1 MKKWKKILIS
11 LITVFVLAILPAES
25 AILPGTVCVT
35 EAAPRISSSKLTM
48 IKGQSRTLKIT
59 GLKKGQKITWK
70 SSNSKI
76 VAVNKAGKLQAKA
89 KGSATITGTVS
100 KRKYTCKVTV
110 HAPKLN
116 KTAVTLKV
124 GQTYQLKLNGTNQ
137 KITWKSSNSKIVTVN
152 KAGKLFAK
160 SAGNAT
166 ITAQINGIR
175 FVCKVKIQKKAAPAK
190 PAPTAAPAK
199 PAPTAAPAKPTPTA
213 APAKPTPTAAPKPGI
228 KLKNHILSK
237 GKKASDGS
245 VKIELNTHDESKKI
259 DMDLGGL
266 GSSSSSMQVSV
277 DEYRSITYIPKNNS
291 FKFYFRFSS
300 HDDLKSDITLTFPM
314 NSTAA
319 SLNFYFYM
327 SILPDDESGTLIA
340 TMSSSAPLSAIRN
353 ESSNLSFHFQKLT
366 NPYEVLTQKD
376 ASELANDTLDMAV
389 PYWTDLLKGSGI
401 TLRSLGFSTTK

>member
-76 VAVNKAGKLQAKA
+76 VAVNKAGKL
-89 KGSATITGTVS
+89 
-100 KRKYTCKVTV
+100 
-110 HAPKLN
+110 
-116 KTAVTLKV
+116 
-124 GQTYQLKLNGTNQ
+124 
-137 KITWKSSNSKIVTVN
+137 
-152 KAGKLFAK
+152 FAK

-166 ITAQINGIR
+166 ITAQVNGIR

-190 PAPTAAPAK
+190 P
-199 PAPTAAPAKPTPTA
+199 TPT
-213 APAKPTPTAAPKPGI
+213 TAPKPGI

-366 NPYEVLTQKD
+366 DPYEILTQKD

>member
-11 LITVFVLAILPAES
+11 LITVFVLAMLPAES

-76 VAVNKAGKLQAKA
+76 V
-89 KGSATITGTVS
+89 
-100 KRKYTCKVTV
+100 
-110 HAPKLN
+110 
-116 KTAVTLKV
+116 
-124 GQTYQLKLNGTNQ
+124 
-137 KITWKSSNSKIVTVN
+137 TVN
-152 KAGKLFAK
+152 KTGKLFAK

-166 ITAQINGIR
+166 ITAQVNGIR

-199 PAPTAAPAKPTPTA
+199 PAPTAAPAKPTPTV
-213 APAKPTPTAAPKPGI
+213 APKPGI

-319 SLNFYFYM
+319 SLNFYFYI

-366 NPYEVLTQKD
+366 DPYEILTQKD

-389 PYWTDLLKGSGI
+389 PYWADLLKGSGI

>member
-124 GQTYQLKLNGTNQ
+124 GQTYQLKLSGTNQ

-166 ITAQINGIR
+166 ITAQVNGIR

-190 PAPTAAPAK
+190 PA
-199 PAPTAAPAKPTPTA
+199 PTA

-237 GKKASDGS
+237 GKKANDGS

-266 GSSSSSMQVSV
+266 GSSSSMQVSV
-277 DEYRSITYIPKNNS
+277 DEYRSITYIPKTSS

-300 HDDLKSDITLTFPM
+300 HDNLKSDITLTFPM

-366 NPYEVLTQKD
+366 DPYEILTQKD

-389 PYWTDLLKGSGI
+389 PYWADLLKGSGI

>member
-1 MKKWKKILIS
+1 MKKWEKILIS
-11 LITVFVLAILPAES
+11 LITVFVLTMLSAES
-25 AILPGTVCVT
+25 AILPSTVCVT

-76 VAVNKAGKLQAKA
+76 VTVNKAGKLQAKA

-110 HAPKLN
+110 QAPKLN
-116 KTAVTLKV
+116 KTSITLKV
-124 GQTYQLKLNGTNQ
+124 GQTYQLKLSGTNQ
-137 KITWKSSNSKIVTVN
+137 KITWKSSNSKIVTIN
-152 KAGKLFAK
+152 KTGKLFAK

-166 ITAQINGIR
+166 ITAQVNGIR

-199 PAPTAAPAKPTPTA
+199 PAPTAAPAKPTPTV
-213 APAKPTPTAAPKPGI
+213 APKPGI

-319 SLNFYFYM
+319 SLNFYFYI

-366 NPYEVLTQKD
+366 DPYEILTQKD

-389 PYWTDLLKGSGI
+389 PYWADLLKGSGI

>member
-11 LITVFVLAILPAES
+11 LMTVFVLAMLPAES

-48 IKGQSRTLKIT
+48 IKGQSITLKIT

-110 HAPKLN
+110 QAPKLN

-124 GQTYQLKLNGTNQ
+124 GQTYQLKLSGTNQ

-152 KAGKLFAK
+152 KAGKLSAR

-166 ITAQINGIR
+166 VTAQVNGIR

-199 PAPTAAPAKPTPTA
+199 PAPTAAPAKPTPT
-213 APAKPTPTAAPKPGI
+213 TAPKPGI

-237 GKKASDGS
+237 GKKDSDGS

-277 DEYRSITYIPKNNS
+277 DEYRSITYIPKTNS

-366 NPYEVLTQKD
+366 DPYEVLTQKD
-376 ASELANDTLDMAV
+376 ASEIANDTLDMAI
-389 PYWTDLLKGSGI
+389 PYWTDLLNGSGI

>member
-11 LITVFVLAILPAES
+11 LITVFVLTMFPAES

-59 GLKKGQKITWK
+59 GLKK
-70 SSNSKI
+70 
-76 VAVNKAGKLQAKA
+76 
-89 KGSATITGTVS
+89 
-100 KRKYTCKVTV
+100 R
-110 HAPKLN
+110 
-116 KTAVTLKV
+116 
-124 GQTYQLKLNGTNQ
+124 Q

-152 KAGKLFAK
+152 KTGKLFAK

-166 ITAQINGIR
+166 ITAQVNGIR

-199 PAPTAAPAKPTPTA
+199 PAPTA

-266 GSSSSSMQVSV
+266 GSSSSMQVSV

-366 NPYEVLTQKD
+366 DPYEVLTQKD

-389 PYWTDLLKGSGI
+389 PYWADLLKGSGI

>member
-11 LITVFVLAILPAES
+11 LITVFVLAMLPAES

-76 VAVNKAGKLQAKA
+76 V
-89 KGSATITGTVS
+89 
-100 KRKYTCKVTV
+100 
-110 HAPKLN
+110 
-116 KTAVTLKV
+116 
-124 GQTYQLKLNGTNQ
+124 
-137 KITWKSSNSKIVTVN
+137 TVN
-152 KAGKLFAK
+152 KTGKLFAK

-166 ITAQINGIR
+166 ITAQVNGIR

-199 PAPTAAPAKPTPTA
+199 PAPTAAPAKPTPTV
-213 APAKPTPTAAPKPGI
+213 APKPGI

-319 SLNFYFYM
+319 SLNFYFYI

-353 ESSNLSFHFQKLT
+353 ESSTLSFHFQKLT
-366 NPYEVLTQKD
+366 DPYEILTQKD

>member
-11 LITVFVLAILPAES
+11 LITVFVLAMLPAES

-59 GLKKGQKITWK
+59 GLKKGQKISWK

-110 HAPKLN
+110 QAPKLN

-124 GQTYQLKLNGTNQ
+124 GQTYQLKLSGTNQ

-152 KAGKLFAK
+152 KAGRLSAR

-166 ITAQINGIR
+166 ITAQVNGIR

-199 PAPTAAPAKPTPTA
+199 PAPTA

-366 NPYEVLTQKD
+366 DPYEILTQKD

-389 PYWTDLLKGSGI
+389 PYWADLLKGSGI

>member
-11 LITVFVLAILPAES
+11 LMTVFVLAMLPAES

-76 VAVNKAGKLQAKA
+76 VTVNKAGKLQAKA

-100 KRKYTCKVTV
+100 KKKYTCKVTV
-110 HAPKLN
+110 QAPKLN

-124 GQTYQLKLNGTNQ
+124 GQTYQLKLSGTNQ

-152 KAGKLFAK
+152 NAGKLSAR

-166 ITAQINGIR
+166 VTAQVNGIR

-190 PAPTAAPAK
+190 PAPTATPAK
-199 PAPTAAPAKPTPTA
+199 PAPTAAPAKPTPT
-213 APAKPTPTAAPKPGI
+213 TAPKPGI

-277 DEYRSITYIPKNNS
+277 DEYRSITYIPKTNS

-366 NPYEVLTQKD
+366 DPYEVLTQKD
-376 ASELANDTLDMAV
+376 ASEIANDTLDMAI
-389 PYWTDLLKGSGI
+389 PYWTDLLNGSGI

>member
-11 LITVFVLAILPAES
+11 LMTVFVLAMLPAES
-25 AILPGTVCVT
+25 TILPGTVCVT
-35 EAAPRISSSKLTM
+35 EAAPRISSSKLTL

-100 KRKYTCKVTV
+100 KRRYTCKVTV
-110 HAPKLN
+110 QAPKLN

-124 GQTYQLKLNGTNQ
+124 GQTYQLKLSGTNQ

-152 KAGKLFAK
+152 KAGKLIAK

-166 ITAQINGIR
+166 VTAQVNGIR

-199 PAPTAAPAKPTPTA
+199 PAPTAAPAKPTPT
-213 APAKPTPTAAPKPGI
+213 TAPKPGI

-237 GKKASDGS
+237 GKKDSDGS

-277 DEYRSITYIPKNNS
+277 DEYRSITYIPKTNS

-366 NPYEVLTQKD
+366 DPYEVLTQKD
-376 ASELANDTLDMAV
+376 ASEIANDTLDMAI
-389 PYWTDLLKGSGI
+389 PYWADLLNGSGI

>member
-110 HAPKLN
+110 QAPKLN
-116 KTAVTLKV
+116 KTSVTLKT
-124 GQTYQLKLNGTNQ
+124 GQTYQLKLSGTNQ

-152 KAGKLFAK
+152 KAGRLSAR

-166 ITAQINGIR
+166 ITAQVNGIR

-199 PAPTAAPAKPTPTA
+199 PTPTA
-213 APAKPTPTAAPKPGI
+213 APAKPTPTVAPKPGI
-228 KLKNHILSK
+228 KLKSHILSK

-366 NPYEVLTQKD
+366 DPYEILTQKD

>member
-11 LITVFVLAILPAES
+11 LITVFVLTMLPAES

-59 GLKKGQKITWK
+59 GLKKGQKISWK

-110 HAPKLN
+110 QAPKLN

-124 GQTYQLKLNGTNQ
+124 SQTYQLKLSGTNQ

-152 KAGKLFAK
+152 KTGKLFAK

-166 ITAQINGIR
+166 VTAQVNGIR

-199 PAPTAAPAKPTPTA
+199 PAPTAAPAKPTPT
-213 APAKPTPTAAPKPGI
+213 TAPKPGI

-266 GSSSSSMQVSV
+266 GSSSSMQVSV

-366 NPYEVLTQKD
+366 DPYEVLTQKD
-376 ASELANDTLDMAV
+376 ASDLANDTLDMAV

>member
-1 MKKWKKILIS
+1 M
-11 LITVFVLAILPAES
+11 TVFVLAILPAES

-76 VAVNKAGKLQAKA
+76 VTVNKAGKLQAKA

-110 HAPKLN
+110 QAPKLN
-116 KTAVTLKV
+116 KTSITLKV
-124 GQTYQLKLNGTNQ
+124 GQTYQLKLSGTNQ

-152 KAGKLFAK
+152 KTGKLFAK

-166 ITAQINGIR
+166 ITAQVNGIR

-199 PAPTAAPAKPTPTA
+199 PAPTAAPAKPTPTV
-213 APAKPTPTAAPKPGI
+213 APKPGI

-366 NPYEVLTQKD
+366 DPYEILTQKD

>member
-1 MKKWKKILIS
+1 MKKWRKILIS
-11 LITVFVLAILPAES
+11 LMTVFVLAILPAES
-25 AILPGTVCVT
+25 TILPGTVCVT

-116 KTAVTLKV
+116 KTSITLKV

-166 ITAQINGIR
+166 ITAQVNGIR
-175 FVCKVKIQKKAAPAK
+175 FVCKVKIQKKATPAK
-190 PAPTAAPAK
+190 PAPT
-199 PAPTAAPAKPTPTA
+199 TAPAKPTPTA
-213 APAKPTPTAAPKPGI
+213 APAKPTPTTAPKPGI

-266 GSSSSSMQVSV
+266 GSSSSMQVSV

-366 NPYEVLTQKD
+366 DPYEVLTQKD
-376 ASELANDTLDMAV
+376 ASELANDTLDMAI
-389 PYWTDLLKGSGI
+389 PYWADLLKGSGI

>member
-11 LITVFVLAILPAES
+11 LITVFVLAILPSES

-124 GQTYQLKLNGTNQ
+124 GQTYQLKLSGTNQ

-152 KAGKLFAK
+152 KTGKLFAK

-166 ITAQINGIR
+166 ITAQVNGIR

-199 PAPTAAPAKPTPTA
+199 PAPTAAPAKPTPTV
-213 APAKPTPTAAPKPGI
+213 APKPGI

-277 DEYRSITYIPKNNS
+277 DEYRSITYIQKNNS

-366 NPYEVLTQKD
+366 DPYEILTQKD

-389 PYWTDLLKGSGI
+389 PYWADLLKGSSI

>member
-11 LITVFVLAILPAES
+11 LITVFVLTMLPAES

-76 VAVNKAGKLQAKA
+76 V
-89 KGSATITGTVS
+89 
-100 KRKYTCKVTV
+100 
-110 HAPKLN
+110 
-116 KTAVTLKV
+116 
-124 GQTYQLKLNGTNQ
+124 
-137 KITWKSSNSKIVTVN
+137 TVN
-152 KAGKLFAK
+152 KTGKLFAK

-166 ITAQINGIR
+166 ITAQVNGIR

-199 PAPTAAPAKPTPTA
+199 PAPTAT
-213 APAKPTPTAAPKPGI
+213 PAKPTPTAAPKPGI

-366 NPYEVLTQKD
+366 DPYEILTQKD

>member
-1 MKKWKKILIS
+1 MKKWRKILIS
-11 LITVFVLAILPAES
+11 LMTVFVLAILPAES
-25 AILPGTVCVT
+25 TILPGTVCVT

-110 HAPKLN
+110 QAPKLN

-124 GQTYQLKLNGTNQ
+124 GQTYQLKLSGTNQ

-152 KAGKLFAK
+152 KAGKLIAK

-166 ITAQINGIR
+166 VTAQVNGIH

-199 PAPTAAPAKPTPTA
+199 PAPTAAPAKPTPT
-213 APAKPTPTAAPKPGI
+213 TAPKPGI

-237 GKKASDGS
+237 GKKDSDGS

-277 DEYRSITYIPKNNS
+277 DEYRSITYIPKTNS

-366 NPYEVLTQKD
+366 DPYEVLTQKD
-376 ASELANDTLDMAV
+376 ASEIANDTLDMAI
-389 PYWTDLLKGSGI
+389 PYWTDLLNGSGI

>member
-11 LITVFVLAILPAES
+11 LITVFVLAMLPAES

-76 VAVNKAGKLQAKA
+76 V
-89 KGSATITGTVS
+89 
-100 KRKYTCKVTV
+100 
-110 HAPKLN
+110 
-116 KTAVTLKV
+116 
-124 GQTYQLKLNGTNQ
+124 
-137 KITWKSSNSKIVTVN
+137 TVN

-166 ITAQINGIR
+166 ITAQVNGIR
-175 FVCKVKIQKKAAPAK
+175 FVCKVKIQKK
-190 PAPTAAPAK
+190 
-199 PAPTAAPAKPTPTA
+199 A

-266 GSSSSSMQVSV
+266 GSSSSMQVSV

-389 PYWTDLLKGSGI
+389 PYWADLPKGSGI

>member
-11 LITVFVLAILPAES
+11 LITVFVLAMLPAES
-25 AILPGTVCVT
+25 AILPGTICVT

-110 HAPKLN
+110 QAPKLN

-124 GQTYQLKLNGTNQ
+124 GQTYQLKLSGTNQ

-152 KAGKLFAK
+152 KAGKLIAK

-166 ITAQINGIR
+166 VTAQVNGIR

-199 PAPTAAPAKPTPTA
+199 PAPTAAPAKPTPT
-213 APAKPTPTAAPKPGI
+213 TAPKPGI

-237 GKKASDGS
+237 GKKDSDGS

-266 GSSSSSMQVSV
+266 GSSSSMQVSV
-277 DEYRSITYIPKNNS
+277 DEYRSITYIPKTNS

-366 NPYEVLTQKD
+366 DPYEVLTQKD
-376 ASELANDTLDMAV
+376 ASEIANDTLDMAI

>member
-11 LITVFVLAILPAES
+11 LITVFVLAMLPAES

-110 HAPKLN
+110 QAPKLN

-124 GQTYQLKLNGTNQ
+124 GQTYQLKLSGTNQ

-152 KAGKLFAK
+152 KAGKLIAK

-166 ITAQINGIR
+166 VTAQVNGIR

-199 PAPTAAPAKPTPTA
+199 PAPTAAPAKPTPT
-213 APAKPTPTAAPKPGI
+213 TAPKPGI

-237 GKKASDGS
+237 GKKDSDGR

-300 HDDLKSDITLTFPM
+300 HDTLKSDITLTFPM

-327 SILPDDESGTLIA
+327 SILPDDESGTLIS

-353 ESSNLSFHFQKLT
+353 ESSNLSFRFQKLT
-366 NPYEVLTQKD
+366 DPYEVLTQKD
-376 ASELANDTLDMAV
+376 ASEIANDTLDMAI

>member
-11 LITVFVLAILPAES
+11 LITVFVLAMLPAES

-76 VAVNKAGKLQAKA
+76 V
-89 KGSATITGTVS
+89 
-100 KRKYTCKVTV
+100 
-110 HAPKLN
+110 
-116 KTAVTLKV
+116 
-124 GQTYQLKLNGTNQ
+124 
-137 KITWKSSNSKIVTVN
+137 TVN
-152 KAGKLFAK
+152 KTGKLFAK

-166 ITAQINGIR
+166 ITAQVNGIR

-199 PAPTAAPAKPTPTA
+199 PAPTA

-319 SLNFYFYM
+319 SLNFYFYI

-366 NPYEVLTQKD
+366 DPYEILTQKD

>member
-1 MKKWKKILIS
+1 MKKWRKILIS
-11 LITVFVLAILPAES
+11 LMTVFVLSILPAES
-25 AILPGTVCVT
+25 TILPGTVCVT
-35 EAAPRISSSKLTM
+35 EAAPRISSSKLTI

-110 HAPKLN
+110 QAPKLN
-116 KTAVTLKV
+116 KTSVTLKT
-124 GQTYQLKLNGTNQ
+124 GQTYQLKLSGTNQ

-152 KAGKLFAK
+152 KTGKLFAK

-166 ITAQINGIR
+166 ITAQVNGIR

-199 PAPTAAPAKPTPTA
+199 PAPTAAPAKPTPTV
-213 APAKPTPTAAPKPGI
+213 APKPGI

-266 GSSSSSMQVSV
+266 GSSSSMQVSV

-366 NPYEVLTQKD
+366 DPYEVLTQKD

-389 PYWTDLLKGSGI
+389 PYWADLLKGSGI

>member
-11 LITVFVLAILPAES
+11 LITVFVLAMLPAES

-110 HAPKLN
+110 QAPKLN
-116 KTAVTLKV
+116 KTSVTLKT
-124 GQTYQLKLNGTNQ
+124 GQTYQLKLSGTNQ

-152 KAGKLFAK
+152 KTGKLFAK

-166 ITAQINGIR
+166 ITAQVNGIR

-199 PAPTAAPAKPTPTA
+199 PAPTAAPAKPTPTV
-213 APAKPTPTAAPKPGI
+213 APKPGI

-319 SLNFYFYM
+319 SLNFYFYI

-353 ESSNLSFHFQKLT
+353 ESSTLSFHFQKLT
-366 NPYEVLTQKD
+366 DPYEILTQKD

>member
-11 LITVFVLAILPAES
+11 LMTVFVLAMLPAES

-110 HAPKLN
+110 QAPKLN

-124 GQTYQLKLNGTNQ
+124 GQTYQLKLSGTNQ

-152 KAGKLFAK
+152 KAGKLSAR

-166 ITAQINGIR
+166 VTAQVNGIR

-199 PAPTAAPAKPTPTA
+199 PAPTAAPAKPTPT
-213 APAKPTPTAAPKPGI
+213 TAPKPGI

-237 GKKASDGS
+237 GKKDSDGR

-300 HDDLKSDITLTFPM
+300 HDNLKSDITLTFPM

-366 NPYEVLTQKD
+366 DPYEVLTQKD
-376 ASELANDTLDMAV
+376 ASEIANDTLDMAI
-389 PYWTDLLKGSGI
+389 PYWADLLNGSGI

>member
-1 MKKWKKILIS
+1 M
-11 LITVFVLAILPAES
+11 TVFVLALLPAES
-25 AILPGTVCVT
+25 TILPGTVCVT
-35 EAAPRISSSKLTM
+35 EAAPRINSSKLTM

-76 VAVNKAGKLQAKA
+76 VTVNKAGRLQAKA

-100 KRKYTCKVTV
+100 KKKYTCKVTV
-110 HAPKLN
+110 QAPKLN
-116 KTAVTLKV
+116 KTSITLKV
-124 GQTYQLKLNGTNQ
+124 GQTYQLKLSGTNQ
-137 KITWKSSNSKIVTVN
+137 KITWKSSNSKIVAVN
-152 KAGKLFAK
+152 KAGRLQAK

-166 ITAQINGIR
+166 VTAQVNGIR

-190 PAPTAAPAK
+190 PTPT
-199 PAPTAAPAKPTPTA
+199 TAPAKPTPTT
-213 APAKPTPTAAPKPGI
+213 APAKPTPTTAPKPGI

-266 GSSSSSMQVSV
+266 GSSSSMQVSV
-277 DEYRSITYIPKNNS
+277 DEYRSITYIPKTNS

-340 TMSSSAPLSAIRN
+340 TISSSAPLSAIRN

-366 NPYEVLTQKD
+366 DPYEILTQKD
-376 ASELANDTLDMAV
+376 ASELANDTLDMAI
-389 PYWTDLLKGSGI
+389 PYWADLLKGSGI

>member
-1 MKKWKKILIS
+1 M
-11 LITVFVLAILPAES
+11 TVFVLAMLPAES

-35 EAAPRISSSKLTM
+35 EAAPRISSSRLTM

-110 HAPKLN
+110 QAPKLN

-124 GQTYQLKLNGTNQ
+124 GQTYQLKLSGTNQ

-152 KAGKLFAK
+152 KAGKLSAR

-166 ITAQINGIR
+166 VTAQVNGIR

-190 PAPTAAPAK
+190 PTPTK
-199 PAPTAAPAKPTPTA
+199 PAPTSAPAKPTPTKP
-213 APAKPTPTAAPKPGI
+213 APTSAPKPGL
-228 KLKNHILSK
+228 KLKNYILSK
-237 GKKASDGS
+237 GKKANDGS

-266 GSSSSSMQVSV
+266 GSSSSMQVSV
-277 DEYRSITYIPKNNS
+277 DEYRSITYIPKTNS

-300 HDDLKSDITLTFPM
+300 HNDLKSDITLTFPM

-319 SLNFYFYM
+319 SLSFYFYM

-366 NPYEVLTQKD
+366 DPYEVLTQKD
-376 ASELANDTLDMAV
+376 ASEIANDTLDMAI
-389 PYWTDLLKGSGI
+389 PYWADLLKGSGI

>member
-76 VAVNKAGKLQAKA
+76 V
-89 KGSATITGTVS
+89 
-100 KRKYTCKVTV
+100 
-110 HAPKLN
+110 
-116 KTAVTLKV
+116 
-124 GQTYQLKLNGTNQ
+124 
-137 KITWKSSNSKIVTVN
+137 TVN

-166 ITAQINGIR
+166 ITAQVNGIR
-175 FVCKVKIQKKAAPAK
+175 FVCKVKIQKK
-190 PAPTAAPAK
+190 
-199 PAPTAAPAKPTPTA
+199 A

-366 NPYEVLTQKD
+366 DPYEILTQKD

>member
-110 HAPKLN
+110 QVPKLN
-116 KTAVTLKV
+116 KTSVTLKA
-124 GQTYQLKLNGTNQ
+124 GQTYQLKLSGTNQ
-137 KITWKSSNSKIVTVN
+137 KITWKSSSPKLVTVS
-152 KAGKLFAK
+152 ASGKLSAK

-166 ITAQINGIR
+166 VTAQVNGIR
-175 FVCKVKIQKKAAPAK
+175 FVCKVKIQKKATPTK
-190 PAPTAAPAK
+190 PAPTV
-199 PAPTAAPAKPTPTA
+199 APAKPTPTA
-213 APAKPTPTAAPKPGI
+213 APAKPTPTTAPKPGI

-237 GKKASDGS
+237 GKKDSDGS

-266 GSSSSSMQVSV
+266 GSSSSMQVSV

-366 NPYEVLTQKD
+366 DPYEILTQKD
-376 ASELANDTLDMAV
+376 ASELANDTLDMAI
-389 PYWTDLLKGSGI
+389 PYWADLLKGSGI

>member
-11 LITVFVLAILPAES
+11 LITVFVVAILPAES

-48 IKGQSRTLKIT
+48 IKGQSRTLKLT
-59 GLKKGQKITWK
+59 GLKKG
-70 SSNSKI
+70 
-76 VAVNKAGKLQAKA
+76 
-89 KGSATITGTVS
+89 
-100 KRKYTCKVTV
+100 
-110 HAPKLN
+110 
-116 KTAVTLKV
+116 
-124 GQTYQLKLNGTNQ
+124 Q

-166 ITAQINGIR
+166 ITAQVNGIR
-175 FVCKVKIQKKAAPAK
+175 FVCKVKIQKK
-190 PAPTAAPAK
+190 
-199 PAPTAAPAKPTPTA
+199 A

-266 GSSSSSMQVSV
+266 GSSSSMQVSV

-389 PYWTDLLKGSGI
+389 PYWADLLKGSGI